1 MDTFREYRF
10 RVRSYECG
18 KDGFAT
24 LPTVCNYLQEAAS
37 MHAEELGFSKNDF
50 AAAGMMFSYGS
61 RKDRTAPV
69 FTVCSLRTAR
79 IMWSR

>member
-1 MDTFREYRF
+1 M
-10 RVRSYECG
+10 YECG
-18 KDGFAT
+18 KDGCAT

-61 RKDRTAPV
+61 RKDRTASPGI
-69 FTVCSLRTAR
+69 TECLLRTAR
-79 IMWSR
+79 TISWR